1 MTPLIIVAVV
11 VVVVIIAVLALV
23 AGKGQPEQTA
33 DFPFDRR
40 KFLLTQAE
48 RSLFGVLEQAVQADY
63 YIFTKVRVADLLSVK
78 KGTEKRQGHQNR
90 VTSKHIDFVL
100 CDRTAISPVLAIEL
114 DDSSHEA
121 AERQA
126 RDLFLDGAF
135 AAAEL
140 PLLHVKARR
149 SYDVSEVAKEIAAV
163 VSAGTVRVGTGR

>member
-11 VVVVIIAVLALV
+11 VAVVIIAVFALV
-23 AGKGQPEQTA
+23 AGKGQPEQAA
-33 DFPFDRR
+33 DFPYERR
-40 KFLLTQAE
+40 KFLTAAE

-63 YIFTKVRVADLLSVK
+63 YIFAKVRVADLLSVK

-100 CDRTAISPVLAIEL
+100 CDRTAMSPVLAIEL

-121 AERQA
+121 AERQK
-126 RDLFLDGAF
+126 RDSFLDSAF

-149 SYDVSEVAKEIAAV
+149 WYDVSEVAKEIASV
-163 VSAGTVRVGTGR
+163 VNVSAARANTRG